1 MIELKGRTKTA
12 IVEPEV
18 GESLL
23 RHALK
28 AKVDWSSNC
37 TRGTCARCRC
47 FIEEG
52 AAGLAG
58 ITDAEW
64 DRMEPEEFEEGY
76 RQWRIEFD
84 RGRAGVFTA
93 PVAEVIA
100 GMEHGL
106 NQ

>member
-76 RQWRIEFD
+76 RLACQAVVNNKEISIKAINKPYF
-84 RGRAGVFTA
+84 
-93 PVAEVIA
+93 
-100 GMEHGL
+100 
-106 NQ
+106 

>member
-12 IVEPEV
+12 IVEPEAGV
-18 GESLL
+18 SLL

-52 AAGLAG
+52 AAGLTG

-76 RQWRIEFD
+76 RLACQAIVNNKEIPIKAINKPYF
-84 RGRAGVFTA
+84 
-93 PVAEVIA
+93 
-100 GMEHGL
+100 
-106 NQ
+106 

>member
-12 IVEPEV
+12 VVEAEIGV
-18 GESLL
+18 TLL
-23 RHALK
+23 KLALK

-52 AAGLAG
+52 GAALEG

-76 RQWRIEFD
+76 RLACQAIVKSGEMSIKAINKPYF
-84 RGRAGVFTA
+84 
-93 PVAEVIA
+93 
-100 GMEHGL
+100 
-106 NQ
+106 

>member
-12 IVEPEV
+12 VVEPEV
-18 GESLL
+18 GATLL

-47 FIEEG
+47 LIEDG
-52 AAGLAG
+52 AEALEG

-64 DRMEPEEFEEGY
+64 DRMEPEEFEDGY
-76 RQWRIEFD
+76 RLACQAVVKNREI
-84 RGRAGVFTA
+84 
-93 PVAEVIA
+93 PVKAI
-100 GMEHGL
+100 
-106 NQ
+106 NKPYF

>member
-76 RQWRIEFD
+76 RLACQAIVNNKEISIKAINKPYF
-84 RGRAGVFTA
+84 
-93 PVAEVIA
+93 
-100 GMEHGL
+100 
-106 NQ
+106 